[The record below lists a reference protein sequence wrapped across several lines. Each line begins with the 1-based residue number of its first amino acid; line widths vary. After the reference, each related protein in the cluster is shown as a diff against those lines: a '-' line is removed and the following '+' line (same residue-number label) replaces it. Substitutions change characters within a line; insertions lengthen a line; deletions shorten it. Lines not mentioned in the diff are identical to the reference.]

1 MNVVDSSGWIEYFAG
16 GPNARF
22 FAPPIEDAAELLV
35 PSISVFEVYRHVL
48 RERGA
53 DDALRAAAG
62 LQRGRQVDLDADLA
76 LTAAEL
82 ALEHRLPL
90 ADSIIYA
97 TAQVH
102 GAMVWTQDSD
112 FDGLEGVKYR
122 AKRR

>member
-1 MNVVDSSGWIEYFAG
+1 MNVVDSSAWIEFFVG
-16 GPNARF
+16 GPNARY
-22 FAPPIEDAAELLV
+22 FAPPIGNAEELLV

-53 DDALRAAAG
+53 DDALRAVAG
-62 LQRGRQVDLDADLA
+62 MQRGRQVALDSDLA

-102 GAMVWTQDSD
+102 GAVVWTQDAD
-112 FDGLEGVKYR
+112 FKGLDGVKFR
-122 AKRR
+122 AKKS

>member
-1 MNVVDSSGWIEYFAG
+1 MNVVDSSGWIEYFVA

-22 FAPPIEDAAELLV
+22 FAPPIENAGELLV

-53 DDALRAAAG
+53 DDALRAAAA
-62 LQRGRQVDLDADLA
+62 LQQGRQVELDADLA

-102 GAMVWTQDSD
+102 GAVVWTQDSD
-112 FDGLEGVKYR
+112 FDGLDGVRYR
-122 AKRR
+122 AKKR

>member
-1 MNVVDSSGWIEYFAG
+1 MLAT
-16 GPNARF
+16 
-22 FAPPIEDAAELLV
+22 FAPAIEDPAELLV

-53 DDALRAAAG
+53 DDALRAVAG
-62 LQRGRQVDLDADLA
+62 MRRGREVALDSDLA

-97 TAQVH
+97 TAQVY
-102 GAMVWTQDSD
+102 GAVVWTQDAD
-112 FDGLEGVKYR
+112 FEGLEGVRFR
-122 AKRR
+122 AKKS

>member
-1 MNVVDSSGWIEYFAG
+1 MNIVDSSAWIEYFVG

-22 FAPPIEDAAELLV
+22 FATPIEDATQLLV

-53 DDALRAAAG
+53 DDALRAIAG
-62 LQRGRQVDLDADLA
+62 MHRGREVPLDSDLA

-102 GAMVWTQDSD
+102 GAVVWTQDAD
-112 FDGLEGVKYR
+112 FKGLDGVRFR
-122 AKRR
+122 AKKS

>member
-1 MNVVDSSGWIEYFAG
+1 MNVVDSSGWIEYFVGGRNAG
-16 GPNARF
+16 F
-22 FAPPIEDAAELLV
+22 FAEPIEAAGELLV
-35 PSISVFEVYRHVL
+35 PSVSVFEVYRHIL

-53 DDALRAAAG
+53 DDALRAIAG
-62 LQRGRQVDLDADLA
+62 LQRGRQINLDADLA

-102 GAMVWTQDSD
+102 GATVWTHDAD
-112 FDGLEGVKYR
+112 FKELSGVRFR
-122 AKRR
+122 AKRG